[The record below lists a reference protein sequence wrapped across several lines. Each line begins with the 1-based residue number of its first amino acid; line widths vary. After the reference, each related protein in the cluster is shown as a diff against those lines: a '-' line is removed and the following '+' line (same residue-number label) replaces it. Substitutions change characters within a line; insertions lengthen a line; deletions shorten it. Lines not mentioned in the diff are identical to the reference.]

1 SRSKFEQA
9 IEEYSTAE
17 KLQKQIR
24 DPELGWRLLY
34 GRGQTLEAQGQALAA
49 IGAYKDAIN
58 LIEDTRSQISEER
71 YRAGYI
77 EDRYQVYVA
86 LVELLL
92 KLRKPENAFFYS
104 EKLRARAYFDQPGPS
119 ASVVKD
125 SGAEQRIRELSEQ
138 IRSLRT
144 AIKKEYSLAK
154 KERRG
159 QAMELYSAELER
171 AETDYKQL

>member
-58 LIEDTRSQISEER
+58 LIEETRSQISEER

-77 EDRYQVYVA
+77 EDRYQVYVT

-92 KLRKPENAFFYS
+92 KLGKPEEAFFYS
-104 EKLRARAYFDQPGPS
+104 ENLRARAYFDQLGTT
-119 ASVVKD
+119 ASVGID
-125 SGAEQRIRELSEQ
+125 SAAQHHIRELAQ
-138 IRSLRT
+138 RIRSLRH
-144 AIKKEYSLAK
+144 AIDKEYASPEN
-154 KERRG
+154 ERRG
-159 QAMELYSAELER
+159 QELELYSSE
-171 AETDYKQL
+171 